1 MKRVLVLG
9 AGLVAG
15 PLVQYLLDQ
24 PGYRVTVASR
34 TLRKAEALVKGHPQ
48 GRTLAFDVTKD
59 RASLGDLV
67 AESDLAIS
75 LLPYIYHV
83 QVAEQC
89 IHHRCHLVTTSYVS
103 DGMRALDSAAREAG
117 VILLNEIGL
126 DPGIDHMSAMRVIDQ
141 AHDAGGEVKSFR
153 SYCGGLPAPDAND
166 NPLGYKFSW
175 SPRGV
180 ILAGRNDAR
189 YKENGHIVEV
199 PNARLFAT
207 HFLMWVEGLGDF
219 EAYPNRNSLPYIDLY
234 AIPETETMY
243 RGTLRNVG
251 WCDVMQK
258 LNELGYFS
266 LDEWEDLPGKTFR
279 QVMTELV
286 HRERGGQSMDS
297 LEVDLAALLNLSPNC
312 GVMMALKWLGLL
324 DDAPVSNRTTLLDV
338 LADRM
343 LAQMPYR
350 EGERDMVIL
359 VHEFI
364 VTIPAPSGA
373 GAVRKQVVSTLVD
386 FGIPGGDTSMA
397 RTVGFPAAIGARM
410 ILEDEIGL
418 TGVHIPVLPEIYK
431 PILRDLEQ
439 LGIVCD
445 EKSEVLDQ

>member
-1 MKRVLVLG
+1 
-9 AGLVAG
+9 
-15 PLVQYLLDQ
+15 
-24 PGYRVTVASR
+24 
-34 TLRKAEALVKGHPQ
+34 
-48 GRTLAFDVTKD
+48 
-59 RASLGDLV
+59 
-67 AESDLAIS
+67 
-75 LLPYIYHV
+75 
-83 QVAEQC
+83 
-89 IHHRCHLVTTSYVS
+89 
-103 DGMRALDSAAREAG
+103 MRALDSTAREAG
-117 VILLNEIGL
+117 IILLNEIGL

-234 AIPETETMY
+234 AIPETDTMY

-258 LNELGYFS
+258 LNELGYFG
-266 LDEWEDLPGKTFR
+266 LGERENLPGQTFR
-279 QVMTELV
+279 QVMAELV
-286 HRERGGQSMDS
+286 HAERGVEDMDT
-297 LEVDLAALLNLSPNC
+297 LEADLAALLNLSPNC

-324 DDAPVSNRTTLLDV
+324 DDAPVSNKTTLLDV
-338 LADRM
+338 LADQM
-343 LAQMPYR
+343 LTKMPYR
-350 EGERDMVIL
+350 EGERDMVVL
-359 VHEFI
+359 VHEFVI
-364 VTIPAPSGA
+364 TVSASDRES
-373 GAVRKQVVSTLVD
+373 AVRKRVISTLID
-386 FGIPGGDTSMA
+386 FGVPGGDTSMA
-397 RTVGFPAAIGARM
+397 RTVGLPAAIGARM
-410 ILEDEIGL
+410 ILEGEIGL
-418 TGVHIPVLPEIYK
+418 TGVHIPVLPEIYR

-439 LGIVCD
+439 LGIVCE